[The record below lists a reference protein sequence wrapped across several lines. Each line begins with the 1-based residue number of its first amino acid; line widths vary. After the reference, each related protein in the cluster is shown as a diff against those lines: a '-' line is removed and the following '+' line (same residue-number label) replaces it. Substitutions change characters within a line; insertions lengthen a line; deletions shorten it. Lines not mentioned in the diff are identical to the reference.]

1 MAFPGTYN
9 FDYYRGDTFK
19 FVISPK
25 NSNGTAM
32 SLSSYKATGR
42 DAIFTIADQRGS
54 SPSVKLASDIKYPD
68 PSTGNYPLEAAIN
81 TTNNTITCTI
91 KPDGGRVLEGG
102 TTYYYDVEIYN
113 GADLRYTLLT
123 GTVTVEDDVTGAS
136 A

>member
-1 MAFPGTYN
+1 MAFTGTYN

-19 FVISPK
+19 FVVSPK

-32 SLSSYKATGR
+32 NLSTYKGTGR
-42 DAIFTIADQRGS
+42 DAIFTIADQRGD
-54 SPSVKLASDIKYPD
+54 SPTIKLASDVKYPD
-68 PSTGNYPLEAAIN
+68 PITGNFPLEAAIN

-91 KPDGGRVLEGG
+91 KPVGGRYLEGG

-123 GTVTVEDDVTGAS
+123 GTITVENDITGAS
-136 A
+136 